1 MIQQGFESGVKVQ
14 QIIDSQLPEFILD
27 ESPKASDFLKQYYIS
42 QEYQGG
48 TIDISDNL
56 DQYLKLDNLTPE
68 VVVGFT
74 SLTENISS
82 TSDIIYVSSTK
93 GFPQKYGLL
102 RIDDEIITYTGL
114 TTNTFTGCIR
124 GFSGITN
131 YHQNLNYE
139 ELVFSSSDAASHTNS
154 TKVQNLSSLFLQEFY
169 KKIKYS
175 LTTDLQ
181 NKDFVPELNVGNFIK
196 EARTLYESKGTE
208 ESFRILFN
216 ILFGET
222 PKIINLEDFLIKP
235 SSANYIRRLVVV
247 SDSISGNASNLQGQT
262 LTKSTDPNTTA
273 SISEVEII
281 KRKNKIYYKLLLF
294 VGYDNSFEPVTGTF
308 GITGSTKN
316 IELVNVGETTIT
328 VDSTIGFPESGILYA
343 DNNVI
348 TYTNKSINQ
357 FFNCN
362 GINSEIPT
370 ASTIFSNE
378 TYYGYEN
385 GDIDKK
391 VELRITG
398 VLSDYIPI
406 ETNSVPSIGEKI
418 GVKSIGKIIEN
429 PTSDRNYQQIFANSW
444 IYNTSSR
451 YEITDDFVSGN
462 TNQIIL
468 KSNIDKSSL
477 KVKDTI
483 ELLSRN
489 SLQVIKSNL
498 SIEEIDS
505 NQITLNDSVS
515 LFAGKNYDIRRK
527 LKNASSSNI
536 DLEFDKITSD
546 IQNVYDGNDSYMYVA
561 SNSFPSYEID
571 KSLFSYT
578 ASNVSGYDSETDLY
592 SKITFNGK
600 ISFLNGSEV
609 YYKPSADAISGLK
622 EGIYYVE
629 IFEQEQYDEIR
640 LYVSKSVV
648 GTQNYLNF
656 GGLTPGDHIFIL
668 SSQKDTILSPQKI
681 LRKFPLNVN
690 IGDGK
695 SDETPVG
702 STGMLINGVEIYNY
716 KSKNKIYYGPLKEVN
731 ILNAGKNY
739 DVISPP
745 VLSPSYG
752 SALIQPVV
760 SGSIEK
766 IYLNPQDFDIDV
778 IVSIALTGGNGSGS
792 VFQPIFERK
801 RREIEFD
808 AKLSSDGGGVDTT
821 VETITFLTNHNLVD
835 GQEVIYQSLGNT
847 PIGIGTFLGSNT
859 YSGLTLKDQSSYY
872 VKFVNNKTIRLHST
886 IDDFN
891 AGINTIGFTLSNAS
905 GIQKFATTIK
915 NTLSEIKII
924 NGGSG
929 YSNRKLRVLPS
940 GISTTN
946 DAIYFPN
953 HGFNDGEIVTYSFT
967 GSAISGLSTS
977 NQYYIFKVDNDTFKL
992 SDAGIGATIVTN
1004 YQRKKAVNLQS
1015 TGIGYHIF
1023 NYPDITLE
1031 INYSSVGVNTD
1042 QTKGIIVATPVVR
1055 GGIIDA
1061 YIYDA
1066 GSDYGST
1073 ILNYHKKPNIT
1084 IKNGKDAQCKPIIVN
1099 GKITDVSIQFG
1110 GSEYYSDPDITV
1122 IDSSGSG
1129 RGCILRSIIENNK
1142 LSDVIVINP
1151 GVGYSNNSTTIQVI
1165 PSGKNAIF
1173 DANIRDLTVNNNVLF
1188 NDANSINS
1196 ETNEIVTSSY
1206 NNLQYFISGYDDTL
1220 QKEFNDAGNK
1230 HSPIIGWAYDGSP
1243 IYGSYGYTDPKSS
1256 SGNIT
1261 RLSSGYS
1268 LNSSNIINRPDEF
1281 SPGFFI
1287 EDYQFTNSG
1296 DLDEYNGR
1304 FCVTNEFPNGVY
1316 AYFAP
1321 TKINAQNNV
1330 VGVFPYFIGN
1340 RYRSAFVNENKTLN
1354 QSFDFNSSSLIRNTF
1369 PYKIKDE
1376 TANNDF
1382 IVESNEVISQLSEIE
1397 SVTSGSI
1404 EGFEIINS
1412 GQNYKVGDSVIFDE
1426 STTQGGGL
1434 FAKISEIG
1442 GKDIVN
1448 IQTSS
1453 STYTNAT
1460 FIWND
1465 KKEVKVK
1472 IYPYHNLNNL
1482 DTIYASGFSTSLSYL
1497 NGFHT
1502 IGVSTNTSILI
1513 KDIPYSA
1520 SGIVTDIYV
1529 SSIPS
1534 DVSIGSSIKI
1544 EQDILSVLNIFPNQN
1559 VIRVKSGS
1567 SLGLHTTST
1576 SIYFIP
1582 DTFVINKSTNSF
1594 DSKVNDLVYFNPKN
1608 SVGVGTTSGTSI
1620 ESTYNVGIQTSNKIS
1635 LQTQAIYLPNH
1646 PFKSG
1651 QEISLQIP
1659 STSPSYYLSVANTST
1674 STNFAIPYSGNN
1686 QKLYAIKKSNDYI
1699 GIVTQIGLTTS
1710 TNGLYFINNGDN
1722 SYEYSIQSNYI
1733 QLSGNIQKNKSTVS
1747 VSTSHNLTDG
1757 DTITLSIKP
1766 NLSVGIGTSSSIKV
1780 LRDASTGYILFNPLS
1795 FTSSQV
1801 DITKNTINITSHQLK
1816 TGDKVKYSAN
1826 TPISGLSNEFYFV
1839 YKVDDDAIKLS
1850 ETYIDAA
1857 KTNPPNNII
1866 FGSTGGSSQTISLVN
1881 PPVNVIKNNDVVF
1894 NLSDPSLLNY
1904 KFKIFYDQN
1913 FSDEFISTGS
1923 TSIFSTIGIGTIGV
1937 STNASL
1943 KINSNDDLPV
1953 SLFYNLER
1961 SGYISTCDKEVD
1973 NYSKINFINSLY
1985 NNSYTISN
1993 SGQTTFDICLQYSP
2007 EKNYYNFSE
2016 CNELKYTTS
2025 SLSAY
2030 GQISKIKIIS
2040 PGSNFKSLPIF
2051 KTVESSAGTGAYI
2064 LPKSESI
2071 GKINQIRILNEGF
2084 EYSSDKTLRPEA
2096 LVAKFVSIKNSNT
2109 ITSISVE
2116 DGGKY
2121 YVSAPNIVLVD
2132 SVTRQKIGSGSFTA
2146 VMTSA
2151 SNSIQ
2156 SVTINIEPKG
2166 LSESPIIIRT
2176 INNTNSIGITTAV
2189 SSSSGIV
2196 TCYLSTPSSGFSI
2209 EPFAIGDKIFVEG
2222 IQKEENSGDGFNSED
2237 YGYEFFN
2244 VVDYQASTN
2253 SSSAILKY
2261 SLVGLTTN
2269 LGKLKGIQN
2278 NYGTIVN
2285 YNNYPKL
2292 NVVQDF
2298 ASFIIGETLDV
2309 EIQNQFFKYDLK
2321 VIDSNNNY
2329 IKVFGSYNLKNGQV
2343 IRGSQSGTIATINAV
2358 KESYGE
2364 FAVDYSNLSNIGWYD
2379 NIGKLND
2386 DIQVIS
2392 DNDYY
2397 QNLSYSIK
2405 STQEWD
2411 DIVSP
2416 VNNSLH
2422 PSGMKNFSDTQI
2434 IQSYNT
2440 NSISVNPD
2448 QFLQSIVTIEETN
2461 QVDTINNFDLS
2472 VDYENTL
2479 VNTSKFLKFN
2489 KKRLADYF
2497 SCLTNRVLGIDDI
2510 SSQFS
2515 SSEQDIDTTLKV
2527 SEILLDRQFNR
2538 YLVQI
2543 SDKNFSQ
2550 FQFTELI
2557 VLNNGSEF
2565 YTLEKGT
2572 IDTKSVIEN
2581 GYIANSLGEI
2591 YGEYSE
2597 NSGKAYLKF
2606 NPTDPYT
2613 TSYNIKYLNDTF
2625 INSNSGVGTTSI
2637 GFIDLIGITS
2647 TVSPNSSYSIIQKS
2661 TNNLKSLHS
2670 QIHLIDN
2677 VTKQMDY
2684 VELFVDH
2691 DGTNTNISELYFDS
2705 DTGLSSNFIGSF
2717 GASISGGILNL
2728 TYTNTSNNNVI
2739 LKSKNIGFGTTSIG
2753 QGSYTFKQNGQI
2765 QGYENTVTFNS
2776 LYSNVSS
2783 ASSIISLDRTKFSS
2797 IKSIVKVSIGQT
2809 SALHQIMLVSDG
2821 TNAHTIQY
2829 PFLSIGTESGIGTF
2843 GGRIS
2848 GSQLLLDFYPD
2859 QNFSGNFQILSFNE
2873 SFYKENDYQNAPYP
2887 LSYLNV
2893 LETVGVSEY
2902 FALNSELSKTT
2913 FALNYQGTP
2922 IFVKTFN
2929 PSDSTILNPA
2939 TGEFKIKNHF
2949 FSTGE
2954 ELIYRPNSTFTGLS
2968 AVSVGIGSTLNY
2980 VGIVTNILPEK
2991 VYAIKINNE
3000 KFKIATREDYAN
3012 SGISVTFTSLGSGN
3026 AHEFEM
3032 FKKSEKCII
3041 TINNMV
3047 QEPIAYKLLTYTIN
3061 NGSNVG
3067 SSATIFGLSGI
3078 SSIKIGDILKV
3089 DNEYMKITN
3098 VGLGTTY
3105 SGPITFSGNIPLV
3118 SVNRGFVGTYAT
3130 THSNSGIASV
3140 YKGSFN
3146 IVGSD
3151 IYFTEAPKG
3160 KLIERSFDNITG
3172 LPYSRDYFGG
3182 RVFLKKKYDDNK
3194 IYDNISNKFTGI
3206 GQTYTLSVNGS
3217 TNIGLGISESRGI
3230 VFINGIFQTPTT
3242 ENNPNNNFIIQKDDI
3257 SGISSVI
3264 FSGITS
3270 SNGSIVISQSD
3281 VNLNQLPRGGLIVSL
3296 GSDGG
3301 LGYAPLVGA
3310 SVTAIVSGGIIT
3322 NIGIGTTGGSYIG
3335 NWGSGYRSPVSVA
3348 VTETGHSGLGASIVA
3363 TVGYGG
3369 TLSFTIVNGGTGYV
3383 KPTINISAPSY
3394 TDLPVTGVSR
3404 LGIGS
3409 TSDCGIGLLLD
3420 INIGASSTTGI
3431 GSTLFEVTGF
3441 KIKRSGYG
3449 FRPGDV
3455 IKPVGLVTAYGISS
3469 PLSEFK
3475 LTVLDTFTDSFSS
3488 WQFGQI
3494 DYVDSIQKYQ
3504 DGVRT
3509 RFPLYYNGQLLSFEK
3524 DQSNSDSQLI
3534 DFNYL
3539 LIIFINGIL
3548 QNPGESYQFN
3558 GGTSFSFTNA
3568 PKYEDDVAIYF
3579 YRGSYE
3585 DSSAVQVKETIKIG
3599 DNVQLLSRN
3608 DYSNT
3613 TTTQDSRIVY
3623 DIISSD
3629 VLETNSYTNQGINFD
3644 TYRPISWS
3652 KQKADRI
3659 INGSIVSKARDS
3671 IETQIYPTSKIIKTF
3686 NSSDNV
3692 IFVDDI
3698 SLFNYENVPS
3708 NEIDFDA
3715 LIVSGEDDPISAT
3728 VTAVVSAGGT
3738 IQSLVIND
3746 PGSGYKGSSI
3756 NVSISA
3762 PSKIGVGI
3770 GTTAVASISI
3780 SNGSLSTATIT
3791 NPGLGYSVDNSPQV
3805 LVPSP
3810 DPIYENITSITGIAG
3825 SFGTIV
3831 GIGTTVGV
3839 GTALAINFK
3848 LNVSGT
3854 ISQSGIST
3862 GNPIYI
3868 FNTRVGRG
3876 VTSILSSNSSIVG
3889 VGTTFLDN
3897 IYIVSGINNT
3907 TGVITCNI
3915 DSRSYIVGIAT
3926 TGFAY
3931 NNGVGNFSWG
3941 KISGFTRSTSPIAIG
3956 VSGFA
3961 INSGLT
3967 TFPTIQRRG
3976 YGFESIGPIEK
3987 NL

>member
-1 MIQQGFESGVKVQ
+1 MIQQGFESRVKVQ
-14 QIIDSQLPEFILD
+14 QIIDSQLPEFIID

-48 TIDISDNL
+48 PIDISDNL

-82 TSDIIYVSSTK
+82 TSDTIHVSSTK

-175 LTTDLQ
+175 LTPDLQ

-196 EARTLYESKGTE
+196 EARTLYQSKGTE
-208 ESFRILFN
+208 ESFRILFSV
-216 ILFGET
+216 LFGET

-247 SDSISGNASNLQGQT
+247 SDAIFGNAANLEGQT
-262 LTKSTDPNTTA
+262 LTKSTDSNTTA

-294 VGYDNSFEPVTGTF
+294 IGYDDSFEPITGKF
-308 GITGSTKN
+308 DITGSTKN
-316 IELVNVGETTIT
+316 IELVNVGDSTIT

-343 DNNVI
+343 GNNTI
-348 TYTNKSINQ
+348 TYTDKSINQ
-357 FFNCN
+357 FFNCE
-362 GINSEIPT
+362 GITSEIPA

-385 GDIDKK
+385 GDPNKK

-406 ETNSVPSIGEKI
+406 QTNSVPRVGEKI
-418 GVKSIGKIIEN
+418 GVKSVGKIIEN
-429 PTSDRNYQQIFANSW
+429 PTSDKNYQQIFANSW

-451 YEITDDFVSGN
+451 YEVIDNFVPEN
-462 TNQIIL
+462 TNQITL

-477 KVKDTI
+477 KIGDTV
-483 ELLSRN
+483 ELLYRN
-489 SLQVIKSNL
+489 EQQVVNANLIVTDITDKQIKLNSSVNL
-498 SIEEIDS
+498 S
-505 NQITLNDSVS
+505 VA
-515 LFAGKNYDIRRK
+515 FNYDIRRRI
-527 LKNASSSNI
+527 KNASSSTV
-536 DLEFDKITSD
+536 DLEFEKITSD
-546 IQNVYDGNDSYMYVA
+546 IQNVYDGNDSCMYVA
-561 SNSFPSYEID
+561 SNSFPSYQID
-571 KSLFSYT
+571 KFLYSYK
-578 ASNVSGYDSETDLY
+578 ASGVDGLDSTTDLY
-592 SKITFNGK
+592 TKITFDSK
-600 ISFLNGSEV
+600 VSFLTGSEI
-609 YYKPSADAISGLK
+609 YYKPSADSIYGLT

-629 IFEQEQYDEIR
+629 VLPQESYDQIR
-640 LYVSKSVV
+640 LYVSKSIV

-656 GGLTPGDHIFIL
+656 SSLTPGDHIFTL
-668 SSQKDTILSPQKI
+668 SSQQETILSPQKI

-690 IGDGK
+690 IGDGR
-695 SDETPVG
+695 SDETPLG

-731 ILNAGKNY
+731 ILNGGKNY
-739 DVISPP
+739 DVANPP
-745 VLSPSYG
+745 QLSPSYG
-752 SALIQPVV
+752 SALIQPIV

-778 IVSIALTGGNGSGS
+778 VVSIALTGGNGTGS
-792 VFQPIFERK
+792 VFQPIFERR

-808 AKLSSDGGGVDTT
+808 ARVSSDGGGVDITS
-821 VETITFLTNHNLVD
+821 EIITFLTDHNLVD
-835 GQEVIYQSLGNT
+835 GQQIIYRSLGNT
-847 PIGIGTFLGSNT
+847 PVGIGEFLGSNT
-859 YSGLTLKDQSSYY
+859 YTGLTLKDQSSYY
-872 VKFVNNKTIRLHST
+872 VKFVNNKSIRLHPS

-891 AGINTIGFTLSNAS
+891 AGINTIGFTLSTAS
-905 GIQKFATTIK
+905 GIQKFVTEIK
-915 NTLSEIKII
+915 NTLSEIKVI

-929 YSNRKLRVLPS
+929 YTNRKLRVLPS
-940 GISTTN
+940 GISTAN
-946 DAIYFPN
+946 NAIYFPN
-953 HGFNDGEIVTYSFT
+953 HGFSDGEIVTYSFAEN
-967 GSAISGLSTS
+967 AISGLSTS
-977 NQYYIFKVDNDTFKL
+977 NQYYIFKVDDDTFKL

-1004 YQRKKAVNLQS
+1004 YQRGKAVDLQS
-1015 TGIGYHIF
+1015 MGSGYHIF
-1023 NYPDITLE
+1023 NYPDITIE
-1031 INYSSVGVNTD
+1031 INYSSVGINTD
-1042 QTKGIIVATPVVR
+1042 QIKGTVTATPVVR
-1055 GGIIDA
+1055 GSIIGA
-1061 YIYDA
+1061 YIYNS
-1066 GSDYGST
+1066 GSDYGSS
-1073 ILNYHKKPNIT
+1073 ILNYHKKPNI
-1084 IKNGKDAQCKPIIVN
+1084 IVKNGKDANCKPIIVN
-1099 GKITDVSIQFG
+1099 GKITDVSVQFG
-1110 GSEYYSDPDITV
+1110 GSEYYSDPDINV

-1129 RGCILRSIIENNK
+1129 RGCILKPVIENNK
-1142 LSDVIVINP
+1142 LSDVIIINP
-1151 GVGYSNNSTTIQVI
+1151 GVGYSKNSTVI
-1165 PSGKNAIF
+1165 EVVSSGKNAIF
-1173 DANIRDLTVNNNVLF
+1173 DANVRDLTVNNNVLF
-1188 NDANSINS
+1188 NDVNSTNS
-1196 ETNEIVTSSY
+1196 ETYEIITSSY
-1206 NNLQYFISGYDDTL
+1206 NNLQYFISGYYENL
-1220 QKEFNDAGNK
+1220 QKEFNDNGDK
-1230 HSPIIGWAYDGSP
+1230 HSPIIGWAYDGTP

-1256 SGNIT
+1256 SSAIK

-1268 LNSSNIINRPDEF
+1268 LNPSNITNRPDQF
-1281 SPGFFI
+1281 NPGFFI

-1304 FCVTNEFPNGVY
+1304 FCITNEFPNGVY

-1321 TKINAQNNV
+1321 TKTNAENNV

-1340 RYRSAFVNENKTLN
+1340 RYRSAFVNENKALQ
-1354 QSFDFNSSSLIRNTF
+1354 QSFDFNSSHLIRNTF

-1382 IVESNEVISQLSEIE
+1382 IIESNEVLSQLSEIE

-1404 EGFEIINS
+1404 EGFEIINP
-1412 GQNYKVGDSVIFDE
+1412 GQDYKVGDNVIFDE
-1426 STTQGGGL
+1426 STTGGGGL
-1434 FAKISEIG
+1434 FAEISEIVG
-1442 GKDIVN
+1442 NDIIDIEN
-1448 IQTSS
+1448 ISLAYNSS
-1453 STYTNAT
+1453 T

-1465 KKEVKVK
+1465 KNEIKVK
-1472 IYPYHNLNNL
+1472 TYPYHNLNNL
-1482 DTIYASGFSTSLSYL
+1482 DTIYVSGFSTSLSYL
-1497 NGFHT
+1497 NGFHR
-1502 IGVSTNTSILI
+1502 IGVSTNASILI
-1513 KDIPYSA
+1513 KDIPYSS

-1529 SSIPS
+1529 SNIPQNI
-1534 DVSIGSSIKI
+1534 SIGSSIKI
-1544 EQDILSVLNIFPNQN
+1544 EQDIVSILNIFANQN
-1559 VIRVKSGS
+1559 IIRVKSAD
-1567 SLGLHTTST
+1567 SLGLHSTST

-1582 DTFVINKSTNSF
+1582 DTFIINKSVNSF
-1594 DSKVNDLVYFNPKN
+1594 DSKINDLVYFNPEN
-1608 SVGVGTTSGTSI
+1608 SIGIGTTSGI
-1620 ESTYNVGIQTSNKIS
+1620 CVEGTYNVGIQTNNKIS

-1646 PFKSG
+1646 PFKTG
-1651 QEISLQIP
+1651 QEVNLQIP
-1659 STSPSYYLSVANTST
+1659 SVSPSYYLSV
-1674 STNFAIPYSGNN
+1674 TNSPTESSFTIPYSGNN
-1686 QKLYAIKKSNDYI
+1686 QTIYVIKKSNDHI

-1710 TNGLYFINNGDN
+1710 TNGLYFIDNGDN
-1722 SYEYSIQSNYI
+1722 DYEYSIQSNFI
-1733 QLSGNIQKNKSTVS
+1733 QVKGDIQKNKSTVS
-1747 VSTSHNLTDG
+1747 VSTSHYLNDG
-1757 DTITLSIKP
+1757 DTINLSIKP

-1780 LRDASTGYILFNPLS
+1780 LRDTHTGYLLFNPLL
-1795 FTSSQV
+1795 FNSSQV
-1801 DITKNTINITSHQLK
+1801 DILKGTINITSHQLK

-1826 TPISGLSNEFYFV
+1826 TPILGLSNEFYFV
-1839 YKVDDDAIKLS
+1839 YKVDDNTIKLS
-1850 ETYIDAA
+1850 ETYIDAT
-1857 KTNPPNNII
+1857 KMNSPNTIV
-1866 FGSTGGSSQTISLVN
+1866 FGSTGGSIQTISLVN
-1881 PPVNVIKNNDVVF
+1881 PSINVIKNNDLVF
-1894 NLSDPSLLNY
+1894 DLSDSSLLNY
-1904 KFKIFYDQN
+1904 NFKIFYDQN
-1913 FSDEFISTGS
+1913 FSDEFVSTGS
-1923 TSIFSTIGIGTIGV
+1923 TSIFSTIGIGTIGI

-1993 SGQTTFDICLQYSP
+1993 CGETTFDICLSSSP
-2007 EKNYYNFSE
+2007 EKNYYNSSE
-2016 CNELKYTTS
+2016 CDELKYRTS
-2025 SLSAY
+2025 SPSAY

-2051 KTVESSAGTGAYI
+2051 KTVESSTGTGAYI

-2096 LVAKFVSIKNSNT
+2096 LVAKFISIKNSNT
-2109 ITSISVE
+2109 ITSIIVE

-2121 YVSAPNIVLVD
+2121 YISAPNIVLVD
-2132 SVTRQKIGSGSFTA
+2132 SVTKQKIDSGSFTA
-2146 VMTSA
+2146 VMTSS

-2156 SVTINIEPKG
+2156 SVKIDIAPKG

-2176 INNTNSIGITTAV
+2176 INNTNSIGIATAV

-2196 TCYLSTPSSGFSI
+2196 TCYLSTPSSGFSV

-2237 YGYEFFN
+2237 YGYEFFE

-2261 SLVGLTTN
+2261 SLANLTTN
-2269 LGKLKGIQN
+2269 LGTLKGIQN

-2298 ASFIIGETLDV
+2298 TSFIIGETLDV

-2321 VIDSNNNY
+2321 VIDSNTNY
-2329 IKVFGSYNLKNGQV
+2329 IKVFGSYDLKNGQI
-2343 IRGSQSGTIATINAV
+2343 IRGSQSGTIATINDV

-2386 DIQVIS
+2386 DIQVIP

-2405 STQEWD
+2405 SNQEWED
-2411 DIVSP
+2411 LISP
-2416 VNNSLH
+2416 VNNMLH

-2434 IQSYNT
+2434 VQSYNT
-2440 NSISVNPD
+2440 NSISVNPN
-2448 QFLQSIVTIEETN
+2448 QFIDSIVTITESN
-2461 QVDTINNFDLS
+2461 RVDTINNFDLS
-2472 VDYENTL
+2472 VDYQNTL

-2515 SSEQDIDTTLKV
+2515 SSDQDIDTELQV
-2527 SEILLDRQFNR
+2527 SEILLDRQFNQ

-2543 SDKNFSQ
+2543 SDKNFTQ

-2557 VLNNGSEF
+2557 ILNNGSEF
-2565 YTLEKGT
+2565 FTLEKGT
-2572 IDTKSVIEN
+2572 IDTKSIIET
-2581 GYIANSLGEI
+2581 GYNANSLGEI
-2591 YGEYSE
+2591 YGEYDE
-2597 NSGKAYLKF
+2597 NYSKGYLKF
-2606 NPTDPYT
+2606 NPIDPYS
-2613 TSYNIKYLNDTF
+2613 TSYDIKYLNGSF
-2625 INSNSGVGTTSI
+2625 INSTSGVGTTSI

-2647 TVSPNSSYSIIQKS
+2647 AVSANSSYNVIEKSID
-2661 TNNLKSLHS
+2661 NLKSLHS
-2670 QIHLIDN
+2670 QIHLIDS
-2677 VTKQMDY
+2677 VTKKMNY

-2717 GASISGGILNL
+2717 GASISGGILSL
-2728 TYTNTSNNNVI
+2728 TYTNTSNNRVI

-2753 QGSYTFKQNGQI
+2753 QGSYTFKQDGQI
-2765 QGYENTVTFNS
+2765 EGYENTVRFDS

-2783 ASSIISLDRTKFSS
+2783 ASSIISLDKTKFSS
-2797 IKSIVKVSIGQT
+2797 IKSIVEVSIGQT

-2821 TNAHTIQY
+2821 TNAYTSQY
-2829 PFLSIGTESGIGTF
+2829 PFLSVGTESGIGTF
-2843 GGRIS
+2843 GGEIS
-2848 GSQLLLDFYPD
+2848 GSQLLLNFYPD
-2859 QNFSGNFQILSFNE
+2859 QEFSGNFEILSFNE
-2873 SFYKENDYQNAPYP
+2873 SFYKENDYQNIPSNLLY
-2887 LSYLNV
+2887 SNV

-2902 FALNSELSKTT
+2902 LALNNELNRTRFTLK
-2913 FALNYQGTP
+2913 YQGTP
-2922 IFVKTFN
+2922 IFLKTFN
-2929 PSDSTILNPA
+2929 PFDSTVVNPS

-2954 ELIYRPNSTFTGLS
+2954 ELIYRPNSTFSGLL
-2968 AVSVGIGSTLNY
+2968 AISVGIGSTLNY
-2980 VGIVTNILPEK
+2980 AGITTDILPEK
-2991 VYAIKINNE
+2991 VYAIKIDNE
-3000 KFKIATREDYAN
+3000 KFKIATREEYAN

-3032 FKKSEKCII
+3032 LKKSEKSII
-3041 TINNMV
+3041 TINNVV
-3047 QEPIAYKLLTYTIN
+3047 QEPIAYTLLDYNIDNGN
-3061 NGSNVG
+3061 NVD
-3067 SSATIFGLSGI
+3067 SSTSIFGLSGI
-3078 SSIKIGDILKV
+3078 SSIKIGDILRI
-3089 DNEYMKITN
+3089 DDEYMEIIN

-3130 THSNSGIASV
+3130 DHSNSGIASV

-3151 IYFTEAPKG
+3151 IYFTQAPKG
-3160 KLIERSFDNITG
+3160 KLLERSFDDLTG

-3194 IYDNISNKFTGI
+3194 IYDNISTKFTGI

-3217 TNIGLGISESRGI
+3217 TDIGLGISESRGI

-3242 ENNPNNNFIIQKDDI
+3242 ENNPNNNFIIEKDNI

-3322 NIGIGTTGGSYIG
+3322 NIDIGTSGDAYAG
-3335 NWGSGYRSPVSVA
+3335 NWGSGYSSPVSVA
-3348 VTETGHSGLGASIVA
+3348 VTETGHSGVEASIVA

-3369 TLSFTIVNGGTGYV
+3369 TLSFAIVDGGTGYTN
-3383 KPTINISAPSY
+3383 PTINISAPSY
-3394 TDLPVTGVSR
+3394 TNLPITGVSR

-3420 INIGASSTTGI
+3420 INVGASSTTGI

-3449 FRPGDV
+3449 FKPGDV
-3455 IKPVGLVTAYGISS
+3455 IKPVGLVTAYGI
-3469 PLSEFK
+3469 PNPVSEFK

-3494 DYVDSIQKYQ
+3494 DYIDSVKKYQ
-3504 DGVRT
+3504 DGTRT
-3509 RFPLYYNGQLLSFEK
+3509 RYPLYYNGDLLSFEQ
-3524 DQSNSDSQLI
+3524 DQSNPDSQLI

-3548 QNPGESYQFN
+3548 QKPGESYQFT
-3558 GGTSFSFTNA
+3558 GGTSFTFTEP
-3568 PKYEDDVAIYF
+3568 PKTEDDVAIYF

-3585 DSSAVQVKETIKIG
+3585 DSSQVTVKETIKIG
-3599 DNVQLLSRN
+3599 DDVKLFS
-3608 DYSNT
+3608 SNNSLDST
-3613 TTTQDSRIVY
+3613 ATQDSRIVY
-3623 DIISSD
+3623 DIVSSD
-3629 VLETNSYTNQGINFD
+3629 ILETNSYTNQGINFD
-3644 TYRPISWS
+3644 TYRPISWT
-3652 KQKADRI
+3652 KQKTDRI
-3659 INGSIVSKARDS
+3659 VNGYFISKARNS
-3671 IETQIYPTSKIIKTF
+3671 IESQIYPTSKVIKSFDTT
-3686 NSSDNV
+3686 DDT
-3692 IFVDDI
+3692 IYVDDI
-3698 SLFNYENVPS
+3698 SLFNYENVPE
-3708 NEIDFDA
+3708 NEVDFDV
-3715 LIVSGEDDPISAT
+3715 LIIAESQDTIPAEITAT
-3728 VTAVVSAGGT
+3728 VSNFGIIETL
-3738 IQSLVIND
+3738 IIEN
-3746 PGSGYKGSSI
+3746 PGSGYVGSSLDI
-3756 NVSISA
+3756 SISA

-3770 GTTAVASISI
+3770 GTTATASVSI
-3780 SNGSLSTATIT
+3780 VNGSLSTITIT
-3791 NPGLGYSVDNSPQV
+3791 NPGLGYDVDYPPQV
-3805 LVPSP
+3805 LIPSP
-3810 DPIYENITSITGIAG
+3810 DPVYENIKNVTGIAG

-3831 GIGTTVGV
+3831 GIATTVGI

-3854 ISQSGIST
+3854 ITQSGIST
-3862 GNPIYI
+3862 GSPIYI
-3868 FNTRVGRG
+3868 FNTRVGNG
-3876 VTSILSSNSSIVG
+3876 VTSILSSNSNIVG

-3897 IYIVSGINNT
+3897 VYIVSGINNT
-3907 TGVITCNI
+3907 TGIITCNI

-3926 TGFAY
+3926 TGAVED
-3931 NNGVGNFSWG
+3931 NGVGNFSWG
-3941 KISGFTRSTSPIAIG
+3941 KITDFSRSSNPISIG
-3956 VSGFA
+3956 VSGFTA
-3961 INSGLT
+3961 NSGLT
-3967 TFPTIQRRG
+3967 SFPTIQRRG
-3976 YGFESIGPIEK
+3976 YGFKNIGAIEK
-3987 NL
+3987 NF